1 MKKLKVN
8 LMMVLALVIGVA
20 TMSFKL
26 AIDEQVYHYTDAVQ
40 PGNFANPANWSPGG
54 EPGGCEE
61 GTTLPCEITIGENE
75 NLTDVLQGRTNPEVL
90 TMADNT
96 KD

>member
-1 MKKLKVN
+1 MKKLKMN
-8 LMMVLALVIGVA
+8 LFAVVALAIAAV
-20 TMSFKL
+20 TMSFRM
-26 AIDEQVYHYTDAVQ
+26 AIDDQVFHYTDAVQ

-75 NLTDVLQGRTNPEVL
+75 SLSDVLQDKTNPEVL

>member
-1 MKKLKVN
+1 
-8 LMMVLALVIGVA
+8 MMVLALVIGVA

-26 AIDEQVYHYTDAVQ
+26 AIDDQVFHYTGAVQ

-75 NLTDVLQGRTNPEVL
+75 SLSDVLQGRTNPEVL
-90 TMADNT
+90 IMADNT

>member
-1 MKKLKVN
+1 
-8 LMMVLALVIGVA
+8 MMVLALVIGVA

-26 AIDEQVYHYTDAVQ
+26 ANEEQVFHYVGDQ
-40 PGNFANPANWSPGG
+40 DPGNFANPANWSPGG

-61 GTTLPCEITIGENE
+61 GTNLPCEITIEE
-75 NLTDVLQGRTNPEVL
+75 SESLSDVLQGKTNPEVI